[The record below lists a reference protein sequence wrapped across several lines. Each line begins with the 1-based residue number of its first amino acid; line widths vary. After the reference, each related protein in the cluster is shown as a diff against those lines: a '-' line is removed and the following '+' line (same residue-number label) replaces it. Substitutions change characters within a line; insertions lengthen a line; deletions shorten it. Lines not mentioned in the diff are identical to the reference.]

1 MKAVFDTNV
10 LIAAFLTEGICAK
23 LLSRARRR
31 DFDLILCDGILA
43 NCKSPRLSFPR
54 KRESSLF
61 KNFWTPAFAGVTP
74 FIEFCN
80 CLILQEFKRVLKKK
94 FATSPHE
101 TSEALIILS
110 EAALEIHGRT
120 DSITP
125 ICRDSDDDLI
135 LACARDAVADYVVTG
150 DEDIL
155 VLKTYESISIV
166 NPMEFEKL
174 FPD

>member
-23 LLSRARRR
+23 LIVRAHRR
-31 DFDLILCDGILA
+31 DFDLILCDG
-43 NCKSPRLSFPR
+43 
-54 KRESSLF
+54 
-61 KNFWTPAFAGVTP
+61 
-74 FIEFCN
+74 
-80 CLILQEFKRVLKKK
+80 ILQEFKRVLKKK

-101 TSEALIILS
+101 TSEALTILS
-110 EAALEIHGRT
+110 EATQEILGQT

-135 LACARDAVADYVVTG
+135 LACARDAAADYIVTG
-150 DEDIL
+150 DEDLL
-155 VLKTYESISIV
+155 VLKNYEWVRIV
-166 NPMEFEKL
+166 NPREFEKL

>member
-23 LLSRARRR
+23 LLIRARRR
-31 DFDLILCDGILA
+31 DFDLILCDGIL
-43 NCKSPRLSFPR
+43 
-54 KRESSLF
+54 
-61 KNFWTPAFAGVTP
+61 
-74 FIEFCN
+74 
-80 CLILQEFKRVLKKK
+80 QEFKRILKKK

-110 EAALEIHGRT
+110 EAALEIHGQT
-120 DSITP
+120 DSITS

-135 LACARDAVADYVVTG
+135 LACAGDAVADYVVTG
-150 DEDIL
+150 DKDFL
-155 VLKTYESISIV
+155 VLKNYEGTSIV
-166 NPMEFEKL
+166 TPREFEKL

>member
-23 LLSRARRR
+23 LIVRAHRR
-31 DFDLILCDGILA
+31 DFDLILCDG
-43 NCKSPRLSFPR
+43 
-54 KRESSLF
+54 
-61 KNFWTPAFAGVTP
+61 
-74 FIEFCN
+74 
-80 CLILQEFKRVLKKK
+80 ILQEFKRVLKKK

-101 TSEALIILS
+101 TSEALTILS
-110 EAALEIHGRT
+110 EATQEILGQT

-135 LACARDAVADYVVTG
+135 LACAKDAVADYIVTG
-150 DEDIL
+150 DEDLL
-155 VLKTYESISIV
+155 VLKNYEWVRIV
-166 NPMEFEKL
+166 NPREFEKL

>member
-23 LLSRARRR
+23 LLVRARRR
-31 DFDLILCDGILA
+31 DFGLILCDGIL
-43 NCKSPRLSFPR
+43 
-54 KRESSLF
+54 
-61 KNFWTPAFAGVTP
+61 
-74 FIEFCN
+74 
-80 CLILQEFKRVLKKK
+80 QEFKGVLKKK

-110 EAALEIHGRT
+110 EAALEILGWT

-135 LACARDAVADYVVTG
+135 LVCSRDAVADYIVTG
-150 DEDIL
+150 DEDLL
-155 VLKTYESISIV
+155 VLKNYEGISIV
-166 NPMEFEKL
+166 SHREFEKL

>member
-23 LLSRARRR
+23 LIVRAHRR
-31 DFDLILCDGILA
+31 DFDLILCDG
-43 NCKSPRLSFPR
+43 
-54 KRESSLF
+54 
-61 KNFWTPAFAGVTP
+61 
-74 FIEFCN
+74 
-80 CLILQEFKRVLKKK
+80 ILQEFKRVLKKK

-101 TSEALIILS
+101 TSEALTILS
-110 EAALEIHGRT
+110 EATQEILGQT

-135 LACARDAVADYVVTG
+135 LACAKDAVADYIVTG
-150 DEDIL
+150 DEDLL
-155 VLKTYESISIV
+155 VLKNYEWIRIV
-166 NPMEFEKL
+166 NPREFEKL